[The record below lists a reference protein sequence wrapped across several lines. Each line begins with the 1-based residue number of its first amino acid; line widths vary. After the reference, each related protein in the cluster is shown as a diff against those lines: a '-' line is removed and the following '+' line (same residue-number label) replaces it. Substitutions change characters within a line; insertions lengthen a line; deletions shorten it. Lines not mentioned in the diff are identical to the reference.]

1 MNDDGDEIRVTP
13 PRIEVLSV
21 KNYRALHDVKLD
33 QLTPLTVL
41 LGPNGSGKSTFF
53 DVLAFLSECFTD
65 GLRRAWDKRGRFREL
80 RSRGAEGPIVFE
92 VQYREAPGNP
102 KITYHLEVDETHRG
116 PVVAREWMRWKRRQY
131 GAPFY
136 FLNYT
141 MGNGEVISGDSPE
154 AKDERIREP
163 LTGPEVLA
171 VSTLGQLASNPRVQ
185 ALREFIVGWYLSYL
199 SASATKGLPDAGP
212 QERLS
217 QTGDNLPNVI
227 QYLYEQHPE
236 RLKRIFD
243 ILRRRVPQLEEFEVK
258 IMDDGRLLLLL
269 KDAPFE
275 QPIQSKFAS
284 DGTLKLLAYLTEFY
298 DPDPP
303 VLIGI
308 EEPENFL
315 HPRLLGDLAEE
326 CDQASERTQL
336 IVTTHSPFF
345 INDLKPEQVRV
356 LSRDGS
362 GYTRVERAI
371 DIRGVREF
379 MDEGAQLGDLWMEG
393 RF

>member
-13 PRIEVLSV
+13 PRIEALIV
-21 KNYRALHDVKLD
+21 KNYRVLHDVKMD
-33 QLTPLTVL
+33 YMTPMTVL
-41 LGPNGSGKSTFF
+41 LGPNASGKSTVF

-92 VQYREAPGNP
+92 VHYREAPGNP
-102 KITYHLEVDETHRG
+102 KITYHLEVDEEERG
-116 PVVAREWMRWKRRQY
+116 PVVAREWMRWKRAQY

-136 FLNYT
+136 FLNYR
-141 MGNGEVISGDSPE
+141 MGSGEVISGDAPE
-154 AKDERIREP
+154 SKDERIPER

-199 SASATKGLPDAGP
+199 SASATRGLPDAGP

-236 RLKRIFD
+236 HLKRIFD
-243 ILRRRVPQLEEFEVK
+243 TLQRRVPQLEQFEPK

-269 KDAPFE
+269 KDAPFD

-284 DGTLKLLAYLTEFY
+284 DGTLKLLAYLTELY
-298 DPDPP
+298 DPNPP
-303 VLIGI
+303 GLIGI

-326 CDQASERTQL
+326 CNQASERTQL

-356 LSRDGS
+356 LSRDDT
-362 GYTRVERAI
+362 GYTCIERAI
-371 DIRGVREF
+371 DIKGVAEF
-379 MDEGAQLGDLWMEG
+379 MDEGGRLGDLWMEG